1 MIHVVILGSDDNR
14 AESYINNH
22 ADTKRK
28 FICIGDKNAD
38 YIVKRDIK
46 IKEAVCK
53 CTHLLPQLKPQDCHA
68 LVNADELVLCE
79 HKNQLKVYAEYLTAV
94 FSMRAKTN
102 AGQPLVI
109 IYVKEITENV
119 QELITIVGNSLQPEA
134 YNWFQ
139 NMVRYREYQ

>member
-22 ADTKRK
+22 ADTKWQ

-79 HKNQLKVYAEYLTAV
+79 HRNQLN
-94 FSMRAKTN
+94 AKTN
-102 AGQPLVI
+102 AGQLLVI
-109 IYVKEITENV
+109 VYVKEITENV

-134 YNWFQ
+134 YSWFQ
-139 NMVRYREYQ
+139 NMVSYREYQ

>member
-1 MIHVVILGSDDNR
+1 M
-14 AESYINNH
+14 
-22 ADTKRK
+22 
-28 FICIGDKNAD
+28 
-38 YIVKRDIK
+38 
-46 IKEAVCK
+46 
-53 CTHLLPQLKPQDCHA
+53 
-68 LVNADELVLCE
+68 NADELVLCE

-94 FSMRAKTN
+94 LSMRAKTN

-109 IYVKEITENV
+109 VYVKEITENV